1 MINKMYF
8 AKEEMNLRNSRA
20 KKKKKKGLGEVKDS
34 EIMGQKG
41 IFLPL

>member
-20 KKKKKKGLGEVKDS
+20 KKKKKRDWEKFKDS

>member
-8 AKEEMNLRNSRA
+8 AKEEMNLRNSIA
-20 KKKKKKGLGEVKDS
+20 KKKKRDWEKFKDS

>member
-20 KKKKKKGLGEVKDS
+20 KKKGLGEVQ
-34 EIMGQKG
+34 G
-41 IFLPL
+41 F